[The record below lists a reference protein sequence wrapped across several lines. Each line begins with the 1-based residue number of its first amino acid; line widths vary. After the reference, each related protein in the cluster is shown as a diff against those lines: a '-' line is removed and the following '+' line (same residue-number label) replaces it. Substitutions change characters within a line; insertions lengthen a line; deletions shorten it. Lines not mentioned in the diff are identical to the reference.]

1 MAKEIQA
8 LAATGQTLYAQV
20 FRVTDGAI
28 WNTAGTPAFET
39 YATANIADYDIAM
52 AEAGTASGYYTG
64 NLPALVAGT
73 YSVVVRVRAGGAP
86 AETDIPVSVGTIH
99 WDGSAVIDVASVYSR
114 LGAPAG
120 ASIAA
125 DLVTIDNFVDDLEG
139 RLTATRAGYIDNLS
153 AGAVAT
159 ASSIAALNNIST
171 AQVNAEVDTALADI
185 NLDHLVKIAVDTDF
199 ATTVHLNSV
208 IGHLADNGTSAT
220 FDRTTDSLEAIR
232 DRGDAAWITATGFST
247 HSAADVWAVATR
259 VLTAGTN
266 IQLPSNGLA
275 NVTAWTVD
283 ITGSLSGSVGSVT
296 GAVGSVT
303 GNVGGNV
310 TGSVGSVASGG
321 ITAASIATDAI
332 DADAIAASAVT
343 EIQSGLATSASIS
356 ALNNL
361 SSAQAQTAAE
371 AALVTH
377 RLDELLNA
385 DSDIDG
391 AAPPTVGSVFHEL
404 MTKTTG
410 SFTFDQTTDSLEA
423 IRDRGDA
430 AWVTG
435 SGTST
440 LTQADV
446 RTAVG
451 LASAN
456 LDTQLDALPTN
467 AELATALDSADDA
480 MLAQIALVK
489 AQTDLLPASP
499 AAVGSAMTLTSG
511 ERDSIAAAILDL
523 AAGVETNLTPRQLL
537 RLLAAVIAGKSSGGG
552 GTYRDYNDTKNRIVA
567 TLDGSSN
574 RTAVTRDV
582 S

>member
-20 FRVTDGAI
+20 FKVTDGTI

-52 AEAGTASGYYTG
+52 TEAGTASGYYTG
-64 NLPALVAGT
+64 NLPALAAGT

-86 AETDIPVSVGTIH
+86 AETDIPVSVGMIH

-139 RLTATRAGYIDNLS
+139 RLTATRAGYLDNLS

-208 IGHLADNGTSAT
+208 IGQLVDNGTSAT

-232 DRGDAAWITATGFST
+232 DRGDAAWTTGGSST
-247 HSAADVWAVATR
+247 LTAADVWSYATR
-259 VLTAGTN
+259 ILTAGTN
-266 IQLPSNGLA
+266 IQLPSNGLTS
-275 NVTAWTVD
+275 VTAWTVD

-310 TGSVGSVASGG
+310 TGSVGSVAVGG
-321 ITAASIATDAI
+321 ITASSIATDAI

-361 SSAQAQTAAE
+361 S
-371 AALVTH
+371 
-377 RLDELLNA
+377 
-385 DSDIDG
+385 
-391 AAPPTVGSVFHEL
+391 
-404 MTKTTG
+404 
-410 SFTFDQTTDSLEA
+410 
-423 IRDRGDA
+423 
-430 AWVTG
+430 
-435 SGTST
+435 
-440 LTQADV
+440 QADV
-446 RTAVG
+446 RAAVG

-456 LDTQLDALPTN
+456 LDTQLSAIDDY
-467 AELATALDSADDA
+467 LDTEVAA
-480 MLAQIALVK
+480 IK
-489 AQTDLLPASP
+489 AKTDNLPASP
-499 AAVGSAMTLTSG
+499 AAVGSAMTLAAGAITESTISTPSEAAGRPTGILAMIRRIWEWNANKRTRDRSTGVVNLRNDADSATLETQTQSTSG
-511 ERDSIAAAILDL
+511 T
-523 AAGVETNLTPRQLL
+523 V
-537 RLLAAVIAGKSSGGG
+537 
-552 GTYRDYNDTKNRIVA
+552 DTQ
-567 TLDGSSN
+567 TEGS
-574 RTAVTRDV
+574 
-582 S
+582 

>member
-1 MAKEIQA
+1 MAKEIQS

-64 NLPALVAGT
+64 NLPALAAGT
-73 YSVVVRVRAGGAP
+73 YSVVVRVRAGGSP

-139 RLTATRAGYIDNLS
+139 RLTATRAGYLDNLS

-159 ASSIAALNNIST
+159 AASIAALNNIST

-199 ATTVHLNSV
+199 ATTVHINSV
-208 IGHLADNGTSAT
+208 IGQLADNGTSAT

-232 DRGDAAWITATGFST
+232 DRGDAAWTTGGSST
-247 HSAADVWAVATR
+247 LTAADVWSYATR
-259 VLTAGTN
+259 ILTAGTN
-266 IQLPSNGLA
+266 IQLPSNGLT

-310 TGSVGSVASGG
+310 TGSVGSVAVGG
-321 ITAASIATDAI
+321 ITASSIATDAI

>member
-64 NLPALVAGT
+64 NLPALAAGT
-73 YSVVVRVRAGGAP
+73 YSVVVRVRAGGSP

-139 RLTATRAGYIDNLS
+139 RLTATRAGYLDNLS

-159 ASSIAALNNIST
+159 AASIASLNNIST

-199 ATTVHLNSV
+199 ATTVHINSV
-208 IGHLADNGTSAT
+208 IGQLADNGTSAT

-247 HSAADVWAVATR
+247 
-259 VLTAGTN
+259 
-266 IQLPSNGLA
+266 
-275 NVTAWTVD
+275 
-283 ITGSLSGSVGSVT
+283 
-296 GAVGSVT
+296 
-303 GNVGGNV
+303 
-310 TGSVGSVASGG
+310 
-321 ITAASIATDAI
+321 
-332 DADAIAASAVT
+332 
-343 EIQSGLATSASIS
+343 
-356 ALNNL
+356 
-361 SSAQAQTAAE
+361 
-371 AALVTH
+371 
-377 RLDELLNA
+377 
-385 DSDIDG
+385 
-391 AAPPTVGSVFHEL
+391 
-404 MTKTTG
+404 
-410 SFTFDQTTDSLEA
+410 
-423 IRDRGDA
+423 
-430 AWVTG
+430 
-435 SGTST
+435 

-446 RTAVG
+446 RAAVG